1 MGGGK
6 LSVGQTYETAVAK
19 LCNMRSELTLML
31 QKRSETNAEV
41 KKAETSVSCFKSLAK
56 KNLIVKPL
64 YRVEI
69 KENL

>member
-1 MGGGK
+1 
-6 LSVGQTYETAVAK
+6 
-19 LCNMRSELTLML
+19 MRSELTLML

-41 KKAETSVSCFKSLAK
+41 KEAETSVSCFKSLAK